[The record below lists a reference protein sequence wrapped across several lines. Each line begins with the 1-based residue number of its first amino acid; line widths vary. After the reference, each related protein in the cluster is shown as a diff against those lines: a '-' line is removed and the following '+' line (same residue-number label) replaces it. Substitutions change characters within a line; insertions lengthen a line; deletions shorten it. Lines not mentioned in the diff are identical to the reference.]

1 MVRLT
6 NSETESNQQDGLDIK
21 TPNRNLVMVCSH
33 ILASPV
39 VSLIL
44 QRSILKKKKKIVLRA
59 RERLVVPLIY
69 FLVNF
74 CMCPDWG
81 SNLQPWPIRTR
92 L

>member
-44 QRSILKKKKKIVLRA
+44 QRSILKKKKKL
-59 RERLVVPLIY
+59 
-69 FLVNF
+69 F
-74 CMCPDWG
+74 
-81 SNLQPWPIRTR
+81 
-92 L
+92 